1 MASPLAVGVLLLV
14 DASELV
20 AGDAG
25 VAASVTAV
33 ADESVELVA
42 SSA

>member
-1 MASPLAVGVLLLV
+1 MASPLVVGFVLLAV
-14 DASELV
+14 ASELV

-25 VAASVTAV
+25 VAAYVTAV